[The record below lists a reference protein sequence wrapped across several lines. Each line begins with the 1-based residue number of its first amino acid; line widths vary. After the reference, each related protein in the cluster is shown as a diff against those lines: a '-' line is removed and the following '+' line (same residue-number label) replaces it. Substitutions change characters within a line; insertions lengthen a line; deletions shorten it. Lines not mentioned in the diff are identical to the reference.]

1 MISGSYWP
9 GDITWFRGLGDGKF
23 AAGEILQDKDGKDL
37 NAGGPWK
44 NKNSPDMDSLAA
56 SPWLVDWDG
65 DQDLDLL
72 VGNIAGHVILI
83 ENEGDAK
90 QPQFGRKQRL
100 QVDGGDLNV
109 GSDAGPTTA
118 DWDGDGRFDLIV
130 GADDGRV
137 VWYRNTGSGKSV
149 ELAPGQDLVEA
160 SGHQPLKHG
169 TEPERSGNRAKV
181 HCPDWNGD
189 GLLDL
194 LVGDFRSVQM
204 PEPELTAEQRKQRDE
219 LQKQLRELSQ
229 LMSPLFQKQQEGEL
243 SKQEQKQLDEILAKN
258 TEVWQELRPLQAEH
272 RTAGFVWVHLRK
284 PNGSGD

>member
-90 QPQFGRKQRL
+90 
-100 QVDGGDLNV
+100 
-109 GSDAGPTTA
+109 
-118 DWDGDGRFDLIV
+118 
-130 GADDGRV
+130 
-137 VWYRNTGSGKSV
+137 
-149 ELAPGQDLVEA
+149 
-160 SGHQPLKHG
+160 
-169 TEPERSGNRAKV
+169 
-181 HCPDWNGD
+181 
-189 GLLDL
+189 
-194 LVGDFRSVQM
+194 
-204 PEPELTAEQRKQRDE
+204 
-219 LQKQLRELSQ
+219 
-229 LMSPLFQKQQEGEL
+229 
-243 SKQEQKQLDEILAKN
+243 
-258 TEVWQELRPLQAEH
+258 
-272 RTAGFVWVHLRK
+272 
-284 PNGSGD
+284 